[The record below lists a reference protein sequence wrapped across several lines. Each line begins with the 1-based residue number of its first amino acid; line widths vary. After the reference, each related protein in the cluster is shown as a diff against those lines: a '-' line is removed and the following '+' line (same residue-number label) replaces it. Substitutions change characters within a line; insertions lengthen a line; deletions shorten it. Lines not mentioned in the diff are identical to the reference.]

1 MAFVKIII
9 IIFNLFQVN
18 NKMESIN
25 NEKLINNE
33 SKQLFNKI
41 KSKYILQIVF
51 NFIKKNLS
59 LEIIKK
65 INKYKKE

>member
-1 MAFVKIII
+1 
-9 IIFNLFQVN
+9 
-18 NKMESIN
+18 MESIN

-65 INKYKKE
+65 NKQIQ